1 MKEINMSIIARTY
14 RFIRYNEH
22 KALTLKA
29 WILSARYRFQMLYAD
44 RKKLKNKWGIA
55 GEESPMEASFQD
67 YKYAVRVSYAVN
79 QVCNKTKWESKCL
92 VRALTAQ
99 KLMSEKGIGSTMYL
113 GCKEEKGKMLAHAW
127 IRCGAMYVTGGNG
140 AADGFAIVEK
150 FKARV

>member
-1 MKEINMSIIARTY
+1 MSVIGKAY

-29 WILSARYRFQMLYAD
+29 FALSARYRFQMLHGNTSA
-44 RKKLKNKWGIA
+44 LKHKWGIA
-55 GEESPMEASFQD
+55 GEESPSTATYDEYMFC
-67 YKYAVRVSYAVN
+67 KRVAYAVN

-99 KLMSEKGIGSTMYL
+99 KLLAEKGIDSTMYL
-113 GCKEEKGKMLAHAW
+113 GCREEDGKMEAHAW
-127 IRCGAMYVTGGNG
+127 IRCGRMIVTGGNG
-140 AADGFAIVEK
+140 TANGYAIVEK